1 MLFSLGLVL
10 VFVLSLS
17 YMSTASFLWGAPTGA
32 GGVIWLNNGTN
43 ELQRVY
49 SFANRSGTIVLNVS
63 FSAGVADNDSNLTNH
78 GSPSNQT
85 EYLPFANDTHYKHIV
100 NVTFMFLNVTKANT
114 NSSSLGAMPI
124 GHGNLTGYDF
134 YSTVFNTTANQAG
147 NTSKMGMVAVGEN
160 RTFANASFDTTLLP
174 DGVYSINVSYWNVT
188 SSTYGESTDAFM
200 VNYNISNST
209 QVLNTV
215 RANIVGGF
223 IYNLTIDNTAPT
235 VTDGSFI
242 ITANSTTGTAMRTG
256 TDTTF
261 NLTSGNASL
270 VVALRDDRTFIP
282 TASIRSAIFTLDNAS
297 APFGAVCGESCG
309 GGQSQNLS
317 GVNTS
322 GNWSAGSAGIAL
334 VNFSQLSAG
343 THTARVY
350 FFDYANGTNQSTVSF
365 LVNTAP
371 NVTFM
376 NASLGGSG
384 NPAST
389 LAGANFSSAAS
400 GINITINVSLKNG
413 TLFGSP
419 AAGYNMTLLFDN
431 ATGNDFNISTSTIGN
446 RSDLKNATDTPTGA
460 AYFWT
465 SIDPGQLAEGLH
477 TVTVHAN
484 LSTGNRTIGF
494 NNTQSISFRVDR
506 TVPTVT
512 VSCGGPYAVG
522 ATVTCTCTASD
533 SNSGVKTTGYGDATT
548 TQTFTASGSGG
559 QSSTCSSTDYAD
571 NTATGIGSYTV
582 TSSAGGGGTGGSSG
596 GVSTGVTGQFEKKV
610 WSSINAGETATV
622 PVKNGVVGVT
632 EVSFSVPE
640 TVHGAWLQVSKKEAL
655 PKSVAGFDGEVYR
668 NLEITKGPAL
678 KDDLI
683 KAATVKFKV
692 EKAWIAE
699 KQLPKESVALH
710 HYADGAWTQLP
721 TQVGEDDGTYVHYT
735 ATTPGFSYFVI
746 GEKTG
751 AAVAPAEEALAEPT
765 EAAPAEAA
773 PAEEAPAMEKK
784 GPSTG
789 LILAL
794 VAAVVV
800 IAAVIAYLRRRR

>member
-1 MLFSLGLVL
+1 MANKKMLFSLGLVL

-350 FFDYANGTNQSTVSF
+350 FFDNANGTNQSTVSF
-365 LVNTAP
+365 LVSTAP

-446 RSDLKNATDTPTGA
+446 RSDLKNATDTCP
-460 AYFWT
+460 
-465 SIDPGQLAEGLH
+465 
-477 TVTVHAN
+477 
-484 LSTGNRTIGF
+484 
-494 NNTQSISFRVDR
+494 
-506 TVPTVT
+506 
-512 VSCGGPYAVG
+512 
-522 ATVTCTCTASD
+522 CTASD

-640 TVHGAWLQVSKKEAL
+640 TVHGAWLQVAKKDAF
-655 PKSVAGFDGEVYR
+655 PSSVAKFEEKEYR
-668 NLEITKGPAL
+668 KLEITKGPAL

-683 KAATVKFKV
+683 KDATVKFKV

-710 HYADGAWTQLP
+710 HYADGAWKQLP

-773 PAEEAPAMEKK
+773 PAEEAD
-784 GPSTG
+784 
-789 LILAL
+789 
-794 VAAVVV
+794 
-800 IAAVIAYLRRRR
+800 